1 MIMTYHAREERHD
14 RIYLINKYIGMGNPV
29 KEIPATSKKFGGRAK
44 AILTDTGIIIVKD
57 KLSATVITVI
67 IPKFMYIKQNFYPT
81 DLVPWEIQAVIAR
94 NKKYAEL
101 IDTLE
106 AL

>member
-1 MIMTYHAREERHD
+1 MNSK
-14 RIYLINKYIGMGNPV
+14 LINQFLDSMDIISDRKIEKLNNNTII
-29 KEIPATSKKFGGRAK
+29 EAT
-44 AILTDTGIIIVKD
+44 I
-57 KLSATVITVI
+57 ITVI

-81 DLVPWEIQAVIAR
+81 DLVPWKIQMAISR

>member
-1 MIMTYHAREERHD
+1 MTMTYHAREERRD
-14 RIYLINKYIGMGNPV
+14 RLYLIEKYIGMGTPI
-29 KEIPATSKKFGGRAK
+29 KEIPATSKKFCGRAK
-44 AILTDTGIIIVKD
+44 AILTNTGIIIVKD
-57 KLSATVITVI
+57 KLSATIITVI

-81 DLVPWEIQAVIAR
+81 DLVPWEIQMAISR